1 MADPRIGALH
11 RLARAQGDA
20 VATWQAR
27 ELGIPASSF
36 ADLTRQE
43 AFTPLFQGVWALP
56 GSRDVPRRRVWAAL
70 LATGA
75 EARIT
80 GEATLWAV
88 GALERLREVA
98 LWVPPHARPRPR
110 PGVRH
115 HRGRWVDGDLT
126 QRRDGLP
133 SVPPLRAW
141 TDLAADAT
149 ERTLVQALSALDRL
163 REAGPHDAE
172 RYLARRGR
180 FPGAGRARRAV
191 AELAGELSHS
201 QAERRARRL
210 LASAGLPAPHP
221 RPLAIVVGNRR
232 LGEVDLAYPAVRYG
246 VEIDG
251 PHHGLP
257 EAVERDRARD
267 RRLQR
272 DAAWIIDRFP
282 VRVLDED
289 PRGFVGEVAAGHA
302 AAAARAMAGW
312 PT

>member
-36 ADLTRQE
+36 ADLTRDEGFAQ
-43 AFTPLFQGVWALP
+43 LFQGVWALP
-56 GSRDVPRRRVWAAL
+56 GSRDAPSRRLWAAL
-70 LATGA
+70 LTAGA

-80 GEATLWAV
+80 GEATLWTV
-88 GALERLREVA
+88 GALASLRRVA
-98 LWVPPHARPRPR
+98 LWVPPHARPRAR
-110 PGVRH
+110 LGVRH
-115 HRGRWVDGDLT
+115 HRGRWVEGDLT
-126 QRRDGLP
+126 QRRGGFP

-149 ERTLVQALSALDRL
+149 EDTLVQTLAALDRL

-180 FPGAGRARRAV
+180 FPGAGRARRAI
-191 AELAGELSHS
+191 AELSSELSHS

-210 LASAGLPAPHP
+210 LASTGLPTPHP
-221 RPLAIVVGNRR
+221 RPLGIVVAGRP

-257 EAVERDRARD
+257 EAVERDHARD

-272 DAAWIIDRFP
+272 ETAWIIDRFP
-282 VRVLDED
+282 VRIIDED
-289 PRGFVGEVAAGHA
+289 PRGFVTEVAAGHA
-302 AAAARAMAGW
+302 AAAARGVAAW
-312 PT
+312 PA